1 MSKVMQWRNKRPSP
15 PTQTETFYDSAAYA
29 PPWVAPGMETVN
41 YGDTSGPRWNATGEV
56 EANLP
61 KPWPAQYA
69 WTLRG
74 LGAMPLFQLGYT
86 APVFNNQFSP
96 MSVGYNVIIPGLSR
110 TPFGG
115 N

>member
-1 MSKVMQWRNKRPSP
+1 VQEPG
-15 PTQTETFYDSAAYA
+15 DS
-29 PPWVAPGMETVN
+29 
-41 YGDTSGPRWNATGEV
+41 SGPRFSSIHEV

-69 WTLRG
+69 WSLMG

-86 APVFNNQFSP
+86 APVFNNQMSP
-96 MSVGYNVIIPGLSR
+96 QSVGYNTIMPGLNR

>member
-1 MSKVMQWRNKRPSP
+1 MRGIKVNP
-15 PTQTETFYDSAAYA
+15 PTLTRTFFDAPAFDPSWVYPPEIQEGGDSN
-29 PPWVAPGMETVN
+29 V
-41 YGDTSGPRWNATGEV
+41 PRFSVIGEI
-56 EANLP
+56 EANCP

-69 WTLRG
+69 WRLMG
-74 LGAMPLFQLGYT
+74 LGAMPTFQLGYT

-96 MSVGYNVIIPGLSR
+96 MSVGYNTIIPGLNR